1 MASVSLAISSAA
13 TQLGYTRVK
22 PCQESAVKAFV
33 TGKDVFLSLPT
44 GYGKSFCYC
53 CLPLI
58 FDILKGKQH
67 PFHVVIVIS
76 PLLALMKDQVK
87 KLSDRKIG
95 AVQIHDK
102 FDSCEDDVKSRI
114 NTDCSLIFTS
124 PELILGDKSW
134 LDVFRSPVFSKRLVG
149 LVVDEAHCIKK
160 WYGTL
165 LFLSCM
171 HI

>member
-1 MASVSLAISSAA
+1 ML
-13 TQLGYTRVK
+13 LK
-22 PCQESAVKAFV
+22 HLWL
-33 TGKDVFLSLPT
+33 GKDVFVSLPT

-76 PLLALMKDQVK
+76 LLLALMKDQVK
-87 KLSDRKIG
+87 KFSDRKIG

-102 FDSCEDDVKSRI
+102 FDSCEDAVKSRI
-114 NTDCSLIFTS
+114 STNCSLIFTS

-134 LDVFRSPVFSKRLVG
+134 LDVFCSPVFSERLVV

-160 WYGTL
+160 WYVTL
-165 LFLSCM
+165 LFSSCM
-171 HI
+171 QLLFIYYL